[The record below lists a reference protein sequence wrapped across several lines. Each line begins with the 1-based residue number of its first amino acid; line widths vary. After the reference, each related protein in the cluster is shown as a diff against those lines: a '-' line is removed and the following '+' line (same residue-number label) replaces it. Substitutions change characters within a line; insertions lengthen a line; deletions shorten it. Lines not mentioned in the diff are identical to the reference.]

1 MKKRITQIDLYGWGF
16 TSFAI
21 VLGIVF
27 IAYPVVSSFIMSFE
41 SVKGL
46 TTEFVGIKNYVR
58 LFSDETFKI
67 AMLNSFM
74 FLIIQVPIML
84 LIALV
89 LASIL
94 NSKMFKFKGFFRT
107 AAFLPCVASLVAS
120 STLFKMMFAEDGLIN
135 NSLEKFGFIQAAIPW
150 LSEGLLAKLV
160 IILVLLW
167 RWTGYNMIFYLA
179 GMQNIPAEIYEAA
192 EIDGA
197 TKIKQ
202 FFHITVPNL
211 KPIILVT
218 AINSTIGTL
227 QLFDEPMNLTKGGPG
242 TATTTISQYI
252 YNTSFVYSGDF
263 GYAATLSYA
272 VVLVIVV
279 LSIIQFRLT
288 REEQL

>member
-1 MKKRITQIDLYGWGF
+1 MKKKLTKIDFYGWF
-16 TSFAI
+16 FVSFAI
-21 VLGIVF
+21 VFALIF
-27 IAYPVVSSFIMSFE
+27 IAYPVIKSFLMSFQTIQ
-41 SVKGL
+41 GFN
-46 TTEFVGIKNYVR
+46 TEFVGIKNYIR
-58 LFSDETFKI
+58 LLSDSTFKI
-67 AMLNSFM
+67 SMWNSFL
-74 FLIIQVPIML
+74 FLIIQVPVML

-89 LASIL
+89 LASLL

-107 AAFLPCVASLVAS
+107 AIFIPCVTSLVAS
-120 STLFKMMFAEDGLIN
+120 STLFKMIFADDGLVN
-135 NSLEKFGFIQAAIPW
+135 NLLQKTGLIENAIPW
-150 LSEGLLAKLV
+150 LSEGTLAKIV

-167 RWTGYNMIFYLA
+167 RWTGYNMIFFLA
-179 GMQNIPAEIYEAA
+179 GLQNIPLEIYEAS

-197 TKIKQ
+197 SKIKQ
-202 FFHITVPNL
+202 FFHITIPNL

-272 VVLVIVV
+272 IVFVVVVLAI
-279 LSIIQFRLT
+279 LQFKLEKRND
-288 REEQL
+288 

>member
-1 MKKRITQIDLYGWGF
+1 MKKKLTKIDLYGWGF

-21 VLGIVF
+21 VLGVVF
-27 IAYPVVSSFIMSFE
+27 IAYPVIKSFMMSFQ
-41 SVKGL
+41 SIKGL
-46 TTEFVGIKNYVR
+46 DSQFVGIQNYIR
-58 LFSDETFKI
+58 LFSDPTFKI
-67 AMLNSFM
+67 SMFNSFM
-74 FLIIQVPIML
+74 FLIVQVPLML

-94 NSKMFKFKGFFRT
+94 NSKLFRFKTFFRT
-107 AAFLPCVASLVAS
+107 AAFLPSVTSLVAS
-120 STLFKMMFAEDGLIN
+120 SILFKMMFAEDGLIN
-135 NSLEKFGFIQAAIPW
+135 NILSSVGLIQTAIPW
-150 LSEGLLAKLV
+150 FSEDLLAKTV
-160 IILVLLW
+160 IVLVLLW

-179 GMQNIPAEIYEAA
+179 GMQNIPTEIYEAA

-197 TKIKQ
+197 SKIKQ
-202 FFHITVPNL
+202 FINITIPNL

-272 VVLVIVV
+272 IVFVVVI
-279 LSIIQFRLT
+279 LSMLQFRLT
-288 REEQL
+288 REEN